1 MVKSPPAKVLL
12 ATVETNTMRAVLT
25 AEAGAY
31 SRAALHGATV
41 CTVCKL
47 KQKRIENTIPE
58 QTEQTTAGGFD
69 SRSHSTIFRTN
80 IPRLRRNKPEYVA
93 ARKHE
98 PYGGPFA
105 VTPAVKSSVAAT
117 MQS

>member
-1 MVKSPPAKVLL
+1 MVKSPPTKVLL

-58 QTEQTTAGGFD
+58 QTEQAAAGGFD
-69 SRSHSTIFRTN
+69 SRCHSTIFRAN
-80 IPRLRRNKPEYVA
+80 IPRLRRHKPEYVA

-105 VTPAVKSSVAAT
+105 VTSAVKSSVAST